1 MKFRNLIIFAAVAL
15 LAIAAQAATIV
26 VPAAGTGPGAN
37 ESSWESELTLHTA
50 GPRAV
55 TLSIE
60 YHQGTSVL
68 GPAEV
73 TLQARETLSISDI
86 VRTRFGVE
94 SGTGALVIN
103 VADRDAQSVAVTSR
117 TTNVS
122 PAGEFGQD
130 VAATDAADALRP
142 GDIAALPGPSSVTTN
157 RFNFGIYA
165 VEASDVT
172 WQVIR
177 ANGTIAAS
185 KDITYSAGQ
194 HAQYN
199 GGIPLFLGVEPMA
212 NDTVHA
218 RVTSGRAIFY
228 GSIINALGD
237 PTFVPGVRTRAD
249 IAIHFAGVDIDE
261 DGTLDLADADGD
273 GVLDAAI
280 QIPTSLYPVHFR
292 VVATGEFGEDVDFEI
307 VSTPAPADLLNGS
320 TIRVAAGGDVKG
332 KPGTI
337 VVKATSDGSVRLLNI
352 PVLFV

>member
-1 MKFRNLIIFAAVAL
+1 MKLRNLITIAAVAL
-15 LAIAAQAATIV
+15 LAIAANAATIV

-37 ESSWESELTLHTA
+37 ESTWQSELTLHTA

-55 TLSIE
+55 TLSVE
-60 YHQGTSVL
+60 YHQGMSVF
-68 GPAEV
+68 GPVEV
-73 TLQARETLSISDI
+73 TLQARETLSIADV

-94 SGTGALVIN
+94 AGSGAIVIN
-103 VADRDAQSVAVTSR
+103 VADRDAKSVAVTSR

-122 PAGEFGQD
+122 AIGELGQD
-130 VAATDAADALRP
+130 VAATDTANALRP
-142 GDIAALPGPSSVTTN
+142 GDIAALPGPSSVAVN

-165 VEASDVT
+165 VEGSDVT
-172 WQVIR
+172 WRVVR

-185 KDITYSAGQ
+185 KDVAYAAGE

-199 GGIPLFLGVEPMA
+199 SGIATLLGVEAMA

-218 RVTSGRAIFY
+218 VVTSGRAVFY

-261 DGTLDLADADGD
+261 DGTVDIADSNGD

-292 VVATGEFGEDVDFEI
+292 VVATGEFGELVDFEI
-307 VSTPAPADLLNGS
+307 VSTPAPADLLNGRVV
-320 TIRVAAGGDVKG
+320 RVAAGGDVKG
-332 KPGTI
+332 KSGTI
-337 VVKATSDGSVRLLNI
+337 VIRATSDGSAQLLTI
-352 PVLFV
+352 PVLFM